1 MSLYQLI
8 EADRLEAIEILLKS
22 IILMQENLIARF
34 EAFES
39 NKSAVMNVV
48 QIADYLG
55 KTVPS
60 IRGLVARAEI
70 PYSKVGGAL
79 SFTKS
84 DIDNWINSKRK
95 LTKSELLADATE
107 RLN

>member
-1 MSLYQLI
+1 MNTFQLI
-8 EADRLEAIEILLKS
+8 DSDRLESIEIALRNITLTLNS
-22 IILMQENLIARF
+22 LIERF
-34 EAFES
+34 ESYTS
-39 NKSAVMNVV
+39 NKSAVMNITQVSE
-48 QIADYLG
+48 YLG
-55 KTVPS
+55 KTVGS

-84 DIDNWINSKRK
+84 EIDNWISSKRK

>member
-1 MSLYQLI
+1 MNTFQLI

-34 EAFES
+34 DALES
-39 NKSAVMNVV
+39 KKTAVMNVSQV
-48 QIADYLG
+48 ADYLG

-84 DIDNWINSKRK
+84 EIDNWISSKRK